1 MNKLLVRRKK
11 NTILKKLII
20 DVASC
25 DFSRR
30 CGPHEII
37 EYQVNWHYRN
47 PKLYFHIIKAIVFFI
62 IKSRKLSNILNYSIE
77 GVNIGLPAYSTAVR
91 HFKVY
96 DSKTY
101 LYYSVFKQ
109 LISAVRL
116 YFFSIK
122 IIQEAQ
128 KNSGELVVYIDDIAY
143 LNSILFDSLM
153 KAEVGVYSS
162 KYPHGFLFY
171 KNKKFTTL
179 SVTQYEYPKIIVSD
193 EKYHSYMEKRLR
205 SPQEFIPY
213 FHANPTK
220 KLKTHKTKVSSEQT
234 ILVYAHSFTDSQ
246 LVYGYDGFLNMY
258 EWLEFT
264 LKTLTDQNVTIIVK
278 GHPNF
283 WGNYYET
290 EVMEWDRKLWNR
302 IKDTY
307 KESKNITFINY
318 PITNKDQLDLL
329 DPKNTV
335 VISHH
340 GNAAVEAAYLGFKSI
355 SSSCS
360 PWGSEYYSFDHTW
373 STREQYKE
381 LLCNLENVRCADAV
395 KLKNFASDRYIYKA
409 SFHGKLVWF
418 SILANE
424 IGVSPR
430 DINVK
435 PTIVTKDKF
444 TDYEASVR
452 KISLAIHELPDT

>member
-1 MNKLLVRRKK
+1 MVMNKLLIKK
-11 NTILKKLII
+11 SDITIKKLIT
-20 DVASC
+20 DVASY

-30 CGPHEII
+30 HGRHEII
-37 EYQVNWHYRN
+37 EYKVNWQYRN

-62 IKSRKLSNILNYSIE
+62 IKSRKLSNILNYSID
-77 GVNIGLPAYSTAVR
+77 GINIGLPAYSTAVR

-101 LYYSVFKQ
+101 LYYSLFKQ
-109 LISAVRL
+109 LISAVRT
-116 YFFSIK
+116 YFFSTK

-143 LNSILFDSLM
+143 LNSIFFDSLM
-153 KAEVGVYSS
+153 KGGVGVYTNR
-162 KYPHGFLFY
+162 YPHGYMFY

-179 SVTQYEYPKIIVSD
+179 SVTQYEYPKIIVPD
-193 EKYHSYMEKRLR
+193 EKYHAYMEKRLR

-213 FHANPTK
+213 FHAKPTK
-220 KLKTHKTKVSSEQT
+220 KLKTHKPKVASEQT
-234 ILVYAHSFTDSQ
+234 VLVYAHSFTDAQ

-264 LKTLTDQNVTIIVK
+264 LNTLTNQNVNIIVK

-283 WGNYYET
+283 WSYFEA
-290 EVMEWDRKLWNR
+290 EVIEWDRMLWNK
-302 IKDTY
+302 IKNTY
-307 KESKNITFINY
+307 KESKNITFINT
-318 PITNKDQLDLL
+318 PITNKEQLDLL
-329 DPKNTV
+329 DSNKTV

-360 PWGSEYYSFDHTW
+360 PWGSEYYSFCDTW
-373 STREQYKE
+373 NTRDQYKE
-381 LLCNLENVRCADAV
+381 LLCNLGNVGYADEI
-395 KLKNFASDRYIYKA
+395 KLKNFASDRYIYKG
-409 SFHGKLVWF
+409 SYHGKSVWF

-424 IGVSPR
+424 IGVTTGEIIATPS
-430 DINVK
+430 
-435 PTIVTKDKF
+435 IVTKDKF
-444 TDYEASVR
+444 TDYDDSVR
-452 KISLAIHELPDT
+452 KISLSIHELPDT